1 MVIDFLVWNLEIL
14 PWVLYLKHELV
25 KNWPA
30 DKIEPISWLILQRI
44 TNMNYLSSI
53 GLPTY
58 STLLR
63 DKQAAERYHPQIYES
78 IIIECAIVAWFEI

>member
-53 GLPTY
+53 GLPT
-58 STLLR
+58 LLYFGTSR
-63 DKQAAERYHPQIYES
+63 QQSGTTHKYTNQL
-78 IIIECAIVAWFEI
+78 